1 VEITYPFKPNMAD
14 CKMAIKSGE
23 ATCYIFDT
31 CCKDFTPE
39 KKQEADNRIMQIYID
54 SIMRKKARPSQ

>member
-1 VEITYPFKPNMAD
+1 MIV
-14 CKMAIKSGE
+14 KSGE

-39 KKQEADNRIMQIYID
+39 KKREVDNRIMQIYMD